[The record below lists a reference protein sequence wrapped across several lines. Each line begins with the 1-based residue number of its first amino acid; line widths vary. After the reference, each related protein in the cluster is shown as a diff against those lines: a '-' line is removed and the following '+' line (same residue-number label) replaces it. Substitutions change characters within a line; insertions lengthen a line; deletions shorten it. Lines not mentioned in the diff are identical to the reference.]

1 MDVYALFEEESP
13 QYGTSRLIGI
23 YDSVELA
30 EKNKSNRRCFV
41 RVVVL
46 NENHLLMLSTLASNM
61 PASCKKGATR

>member
-46 NENHLLMLSTLASNM
+46 NEKPSSDAKYISFKHASEL
-61 PASCKKGATR
+61 